1 MNTLHIYKKEMR
13 NYFNSSIAYVLF
25 AIFLFI
31 VGFIFAI
38 SLIRYSEFSMMAVQ
52 NPQMMGRLNAREMIV
67 SPLFGLM
74 AFLMVFLIPV
84 LTMRIFSEER
94 KQGTVELLFTYPIT
108 EFQLVFGKFLASV
121 TVLLVMF
128 LFTFAYTLILAKY
141 ITPMPW
147 PVIGAGY
154 LGLLLVSVAFL
165 ALGTWISSITSDQV
179 TAALATVG
187 GLLMFWIIGN
197 AGMLGDVPPTVR
209 TVFEQLA
216 ISEHFQ
222 GFAMGTIDTH
232 NIVFMLSFTFLFIFM
247 TIQALETRKWKG

>member
-1 MNTLHIYKKEMR
+1 MNTLYIYKKEMR

-38 SLIRYSEFSMMAVQ
+38 SLIKYGEFSTIALQ
-52 NPQMMGRLNAREMIV
+52 NPQMMGRLNPREMII

-108 EFQLVFGKFLASV
+108 ELQLVFGKFLASIS
-121 TVLLVMF
+121 VLLVMF

-141 ITPMPW
+141 LNPLPW

-154 LGLLLVSVAFL
+154 LGLFLISVAFL
-165 ALGTWISSITSDQV
+165 ALGTWISSITTDQI
-179 TAALATVG
+179 TSALATVG
-187 GLLMFWIIGN
+187 GLLMFWIIGS
-197 AGMLGDVPPTVR
+197 AGMLGDMPQTMR
-209 TVFEQLA
+209 TVFGQMA

-222 GFAMGTIDTH
+222 NFAMGIIDTH
-232 NIVFMLSFTFLFIFM
+232 SVIYMLSFIFLFIFM
-247 TIQALETRKWKG
+247 TVQALETRKWKG